1 MEIVTAG
8 GWNSGNAIFYNDLGE
23 GQVHGNEYWA
33 QARFKYK
40 GWFAQSYYI
49 LNDGGNDKNPTYL
62 NRTGNMVP
70 LKRGHYEG
78 QIQYNFDLK
87 EFLNSEWTVGVDY
100 RDATAETQN
109 HVYGRNENDD
119 DYIILGGYAQGKF
132 KLVQNLIYFLQDVMM
147 VTTLPMKKLFL
158 RVPRL
163 FLSQTK
169 IIILG

>member
-1 MEIVTAG
+1 
-8 GWNSGNAIFYNDLGE
+8 
-23 GQVHGNEYWA
+23 
-33 QARFKYK
+33 
-40 GWFAQSYYI
+40 
-49 LNDGGNDKNPTYL
+49 
-62 NRTGNMVP
+62 

-147 VTTLPMKKLFL
+147 VTTLPMKKLFI